1 MDIGDS
7 MWPALLSALAQEAEQ
22 SGGLELPPAI
32 GLLVVLFLVL
42 LNGFFVAAEFA
53 LVAVRRSRIE
63 QLVAEGNRPARAVRN
78 ALEHLDTY
86 IAATQLGITMAS
98 LALGWIGEPALAQI
112 IDPVLAAILPADWVQ
127 AGSHAIAFAI
137 SFALIT
143 TLHIVLGELAPK
155 GIALQRPEATSL
167 VVTVPMTIFLR
178 VFRPFIMALNG
189 VGNLVL
195 RLIGFRPAGEE
206 AHVHTVE
213 ELRYLVRS
221 SREAGLLESAEE
233 EIVGRALNL
242 GNITAHS
249 VMVPRNEMASVPL
262 DISRDD
268 LLDIAGHERH
278 VRFPVYE
285 DNQDHVVGMIFI
297 TDALAWARA
306 HPGEPFTVRAAM
318 RPPLFVPESIK
329 GDDLLAQM
337 RAARTHTAIVIDE
350 YGGVAGLVTLQD
362 ILERIVGEMP
372 ELDEDSRPDVELL
385 SDGSARIDGLAPLI
399 DIVERFDIKLEDVE
413 ADTVGGYVLE
423 TLGHIPTTGEEV
435 DIGSYILRV
444 TRMDGLRVA
453 DVLLVPESKLTR
465 EDTDPDEE

>member
-1 MDIGDS
+1 
-7 MWPALLSALAQEAEQ
+7 
-22 SGGLELPPAI
+22 
-32 GLLVVLFLVL
+32 
-42 LNGFFVAAEFA
+42 VATEFS

-63 QLVAEGNRPARAVRN
+63 QLVAEGNRSARAVRS

-86 IAATQLGITMAS
+86 IAATQFGITLAS
-98 LALGWIGEPALAQI
+98 LALGWIGEPALAHL
-112 IDPVLAAILPADWVQ
+112 IDPLLAAILPADWVV
-127 AGSHAIAFAI
+127 AGSHAIAVAI
-137 SFALIT
+137 SFAVIT
-143 TLHIVLGELAPK
+143 SLHIVLGELAPK
-155 GIALQRPEATSL
+155 GIALQRPESTSL

-178 VFRPFIMALNG
+178 VFRPFIMTLNG

-221 SREAGLLESAEE
+221 SREAGLLETAEE

-249 VMVPRNEMASVPL
+249 VMVPRNEMVSVPVE
-262 DISRDD
+262 ISREV
-268 LLDIAGHERH
+268 LLDLAGQERH

-285 DNQDHVVGMIFI
+285 DDQDHIVGMIFI
-297 TDALAWARA
+297 TDVLAWERI
-306 HPGEPFTVRAAM
+306 HPGEPFSMRIAM

-337 RAARTHTAIVIDE
+337 RTARTHTAIVIDE

-362 ILERIVGEMP
+362 VLERIVGEMP
-372 ELDEDSRPDVELL
+372 EIDEDARPDVEILP
-385 SDGSARIDGLAPLI
+385 DGSARIDGLTPLI
-399 DIVERFDIKLEDVE
+399 DIVERFDIKLADVE

-423 TLGHIPTTGEEV
+423 TLGRIPTLGEEV

-453 DVLLVPESKLTR
+453 EVLLVPEVKVAQGQVT
-465 EDTDPDEE
+465 EVQE